1 MPFGSIVDFGRMA
14 AGAGAAAQGSHL
26 QNMAN
31 MTMGAIGRENQS
43 RVSQMREQRRMMQER
58 QMQEMELQELL
69 IRLRHE
75 QEMADKQMKYQ
86 AGMKRMEDDKKRGVV
101 YSSKWNKLFD

>member
-1 MPFGSIVDFGRMA
+1 MAYGSVVDFGRMA

-43 RVSQMREQRRMMQER
+43 RVSQLREQRRMMQEQ
-58 QMQEMELQELL
+58 QMKEMDLQELL
-69 IRLRHE
+69 VRLQHE
-75 QEMADKQMKYQ
+75 RELAEKQMKFQ
-86 AGMKRMEDDKKRGVV
+86 AGMKEIEADQKRGFF
-101 YSSKWNKLFD
+101 SSEKWKRLFD